1 MDLINVKTE
10 KAREIA
16 INNLKG
22 NTTNKI
28 KELRKKLIDIL
39 DNNTSTRAYLLA
51 IQRINKIEKVLNN
64 LPKEDKEAVKKI
76 FFEKHNQVYA
86 EMNDGI
92 TKDMYYNIK
101 NKIIYLTAIEFE
113 LI

>member
-1 MDLINVKTE
+1 MSKKYKLPLHIKKYIQTE
-10 KAREIA
+10 LYDYKK
-16 INNLKG
+16 N
-22 NTTNKI
+22 
-28 KELRKKLIDIL
+28 KKLIDIL

>member
-1 MDLINVKTE
+1 MKKYKLPLHIKNYIKTE
-10 KAREIA
+10 LYDYKK
-16 INNLKG
+16 N
-22 NTTNKI
+22 
-28 KELRKKLIDIL
+28 KKLIDTL
-39 DNNTSTRAYLLA
+39 DKNNTHTRTFLLA
-51 IQRINKIEKVLNN
+51 IQRINKIEKVYKN
-64 LPKEDKEAVKKI
+64 LSKEDKEAVKKI

-101 NKIIYLTAIEFE
+101 NKMIYLTAIEFD

>member
-1 MDLINVKTE
+1 MCKKYKLPLHIKNYIQTE
-10 KAREIA
+10 LYDYK
-16 INNLKG
+16 K
-22 NTTNKI
+22 NKKI
-28 KELRKKLIDIL
+28 IETIS
-39 DNNTSTRAYLLA
+39 NSTSTRTLLLA
-51 IQRINKIEKVLNN
+51 IQRLDKIEKVYKN
-64 LPKEDKEAVKKI
+64 LSKEEKEAVKKI

-101 NKIIYLTAIEFE
+101 NKMIYYTAIEFD

>member
-1 MDLINVKTE
+1 MCKKYKLPLHIKKYIQTE
-10 KAREIA
+10 LYDYKK
-16 INNLKG
+16 N
-22 NTTNKI
+22 
-28 KELRKKLIDIL
+28 KKLIETIS
-39 DNNTSTRAYLLA
+39 NSTSTRTLLLT
-51 IQRINKIEKVLNN
+51 IQRLDKIEKVYNK

-101 NKIIYLTAIEFE
+101 NKMIYLTAIEFD
-113 LI
+113 LV